1 MSEGAKSGRIFF
13 FIYFV
18 RFCLTV
24 SLKFVSVTDWLNRSV
39 VKRARK
45 KNENKNTNMASF
57 RDENEE
63 DEKSHQKCPHSLGG
77 RLSPKIIFKNES
89 Q

>member
-1 MSEGAKSGRIFF
+1 MFEGAKSGRIFF

-18 RFCLTV
+18 RFCL

-39 VKRARK
+39 VKKART
-45 KNENKNTNMASF
+45 KNDNKNTNMASF

-63 DEKSHQKCPHSLGG
+63 DEKSHQNCPHSLGG
-77 RLSPKIIFKNES
+77 RLSPKIIFKKES